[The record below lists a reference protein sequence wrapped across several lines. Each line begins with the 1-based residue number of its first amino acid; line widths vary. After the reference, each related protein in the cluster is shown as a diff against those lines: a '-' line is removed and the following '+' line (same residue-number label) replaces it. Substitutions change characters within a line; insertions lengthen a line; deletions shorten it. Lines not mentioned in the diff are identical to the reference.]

1 MAVDFNI
8 MSLVQRNIMTPQEQ
22 AQSLFLRPTR
32 NPEVTPVDDP
42 TFTSIA
48 VVPKPYKAST
58 YGVPQEPKLQQ
69 DLLYERPS
77 LQRPT
82 SMPKFEVTIDEPS
95 KEPETSFEKET
106 PKTEDYSI
114 SNYNNP
120 GNIEVSN
127 INWEGL
133 VKDKSY
139 GPNNR
144 FAVFK
149 TPQDGINALRKDLTT
164 KLKRF
169 DGDLLAMIK
178 QYAPSNEN
186 DVKKYLKVVQESA
199 GVKDVYTMDDLD
211 NIVKG
216 FIRMENN
223 PSLAKKYIDLL

>member
-1 MAVDFNI
+1 MAEDFNVFAI
-8 MSLVQRNIMTPQEQ
+8 VSKLRAGYNRMTPQQ
-22 AQSLFLRPTR
+22 KAQSL
-32 NPEVTPVDDP
+32 
-42 TFTSIA
+42 
-48 VVPKPYKAST
+48 
-58 YGVPQEPKLQQ
+58 
-69 DLLYERPS
+69 

-82 SMPKFEVTIDEPS
+82 SLPKFEVTVDEPTTIKDS
-95 KEPETSFEKET
+95 SKET
-106 PKTEDYSI
+106 PTEYEASTYKTDLDKGKLDETNLLNTDRATDNKKVVEDYSI

-120 GNIEVSN
+120 GNIELTD
-127 INWEGL
+127 IKWDGL
-133 VKDKSY
+133 VKGKSY

-178 QYAPSNEN
+178 KYAPSNEN

-211 NIVKG
+211 SIVKG
-216 FIRMENN
+216 FIRMENKA
-223 PSLAKKYIDLL
+223 SLANKYIDLL

>member
-8 MSLVQRNIMTPQEQ
+8 MSIVQRNIMTPQEQ